1 MGQVQPGV
9 KMPAWDPTA
18 ASTVHGDVLKKTRVK
33 LFTAV
38 LGERMSDDRHELEQ
52 ELSIK
57 TFYLQAQSSSGA
69 QRSSSVSILGSFQD
83 LTGDWQDPEQPGL
96 TSELTML

>member
-1 MGQVQPGV
+1 MGQVQPGET
-9 KMPAWDPTA
+9 MPAGDPTA
-18 ASTVHGDVLKKTRVK
+18 ASTVHGDVLKKTRVR

-57 TFYLQAQSSSGA
+57 KPFYLQVQSSSGA
-69 QRSSSVSILGSFQD
+69 QRSSAVSILGSFQD
-83 LTGDWQDPEQPGL
+83 LTRYSPEQPGL
-96 TSELTML
+96 IS